1 MEPRLVGCSIV
12 ERVVRGR
19 LLSHERLRIP
29 SLDRVRCYL
38 TPRLNTRRLDIE
50 IFMSIGEERS
60 EMLERARIVIKGRKK
75 KPVTDGR
82 RHLDDITS
90 WSKG

>member
-19 LLSHERLRIP
+19 LLSHERLRIR
-29 SLDRVRCYL
+29 LDRVRCYL